1 MTPRVD
7 RRFAIFL
14 PLALIAGCA
23 SPRRRLFSGT
33 PVLRPVDAKAAA
45 AAISAYR
52 RRRGLGAVR
61 PDQILT
67 TAAEQQARAVAAA
80 GDLSH
85 GDFAGRMERLGQDA
99 AWENLAL
106 GPTTIA
112 GVIQLWRESPGHDR
126 NLLMR
131 DATRIGIA
139 RVDAEAPYWA
149 LVLAR

>member
-1 MTPRVD
+1 MD
-7 RRFAIFL
+7 RRRFSTLLISL
-14 PLALIAGCA
+14 PSLVVAGA
-23 SPRRRLFSGT
+23 AEAARAKPRGSSSEATG
-33 PVLRPVDAKAAA
+33 AAQM
-45 AAISAYR
+45 ISAIRARYGHGPVGIDPR
-52 RRRGLGAVR
+52 MNACAQYQAGSIA
-61 PDQILT
+61 QI
-67 TAAEQQARAVAAA
+67 
-80 GDLSH
+80 GWLSH